1 MVGSVEWVLLELLV
15 PADTWLR
22 MEVGAVPQ
30 AVLLAL
36 LLAVI
41 GGLAIGIVAVGHRL
55 LVVIVALPL
64 PLPRRENAAAL
75 PELLQPARGR
85 LAPVGGSGPRAPS
98 YR

>member
-41 GGLAIGIVAVGHRL
+41 GGLAIGIVTVGHRL
-55 LVVIVALPL
+55 LVVIVAL